1 MASRGGKK
9 RDVFGDP
16 GGCCFE
22 GSIGSLLRCSGGFRG
37 PENGEKVFLGSYP
50 RCLGRFGGSQSY
62 LQGAPNSYVF
72 RAQGNTNWSYVRCLL
87 IFEGSMRV
95 PSSRFKDHT
104 RLDGFGWLGRVG
116 KS

>member
-37 PENGEKVFLGSYP
+37 PENGEKVFLGSCP

-62 LQGAPNSYVF
+62 LQGAPKNYLF

-87 IFEGSMRV
+87 IVEGSMRV
-95 PSSRFKDHT
+95 PSSRFKDRT
-104 RLDGFGWLGRVG
+104 RLDGFGWLGRVW